1 MVGPMVPRDTRPG
14 LNAARYVT
22 TVDVAV
28 PHAPTRTRG
37 RLLNDNS
44 TLRAETGIGS
54 TRSEHA
60 NNGWSGDFTPI
71 DGDGSLGVVAVARWG
86 FAPPVPGSR
95 VELIVGELIA
105 DTTVDLDELAT
116 LEFAPE
122 TEAVVSSVDQI
133 PADDEPRDEARP
145 DDAQVARDE
154 LPTRS
159 TTRLLR
165 LLPPTGRATA
175 TTTSGQGQR
184 RSGRCPLAR
193 WSTAPEPPTVGR
205 SVTDGSVR
213 FAAIVVEFGR
223 RGPAAAGAE
232 EVPQQF
238 TCRCLVHAADHLDAV
253 VERRVIEQSEVAR
266 DRARLRVVL
275 RRTRAARVGR
285 SRRLRRTS
293 RTARA

>member
-1 MVGPMVPRDTRPG
+1 
-14 LNAARYVT
+14 LNVARYVT

-28 PHAPTRTRG
+28 PHAPTRIRG

-145 DDAQVARDE
+145 DDAQVARDAAADSLDDATPAAPPADGE
-154 LPTRS
+154 GDRDDDFWSGAASERSVPTRKVVY
-159 TTRLLR
+159 
-165 LLPPTGRATA
+165 G
-175 TTTSGQGQR
+175 
-184 RSGRCPLAR
+184 AR
-193 WSTAPEPPTVGR
+193 T
-205 SVTDGSVR
+205 TDGGTKRHGWLSSVR
-213 FAAIVVEFGR
+213 RHR
-223 RGPAAAGAE
+223 R
-232 EVPQQF
+232 
-238 TCRCLVHAADHLDAV
+238 
-253 VERRVIEQSEVAR
+253 
-266 DRARLRVVL
+266 
-275 RRTRAARVGR
+275 
-285 SRRLRRTS
+285 
-293 RTARA
+293 